1 MKTTKNKELEPK
13 DNIKNEEQHNEA
25 RLEETNTDSLIL
37 ENIKNEQFEQY
48 CEFEKRQEETLKKCL
63 MKREVILNGKKQKR
77 RSKE

>member
-1 MKTTKNKELEPK
+1 MKNSKNPKDELI

-48 CEFEKRQEETLKKCL
+48 CEFEKRQEET
-63 MKREVILNGKKQKR
+63 
-77 RSKE
+77 

>member
-1 MKTTKNKELEPK
+1 MKTTKNKKLEPK

-48 CEFEKRQEETLKKCL
+48 CEFEKRQEETLKKML
-63 MKREVILNGKKQKR
+63 DEKGGDFEWKKTK
-77 RSKE
+77 KKK

>member
-1 MKTTKNKELEPK
+1 MKTTKNKKLEPK

-48 CEFEKRQEETLKKCL
+48 CEFEKRQEETLKKML
-63 MKREVILNGKKQKR
+63 DEKGGDFEWQKTKKK
-77 RSKE
+77 K